1 MMDIN
6 LQKHSGKNTL
16 RKQKTST
23 ESLNIVDATHLDISE
38 EIARSVSRWSDTEIL
53 SSMLVSEKQDDEMFY
68 LVLLSE
74 MVFRGQIR

>member
-1 MMDIN
+1 
-6 LQKHSGKNTL
+6 
-16 RKQKTST
+16 
-23 ESLNIVDATHLDISE
+23 VDATHLDISE